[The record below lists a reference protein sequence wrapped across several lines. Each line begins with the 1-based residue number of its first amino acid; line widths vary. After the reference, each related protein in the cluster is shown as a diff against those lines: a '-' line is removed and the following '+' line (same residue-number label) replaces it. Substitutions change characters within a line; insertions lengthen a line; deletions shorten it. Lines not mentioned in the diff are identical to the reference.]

1 MFGRHPRPAIDAF
14 SECISKEHYA
24 RKLKKWLDF
33 AYKVSSKEANKNA
46 SRHKFNYDGEVRA
59 ATLGEGTE
67 CLFEM
72 LVLKAKANWQIGRIS
87 ILIL

>member
-1 MFGRHPRPAIDAF
+1 MFGRHSRPAIDAF

-59 ATLGEGTE
+59 ATLGVGDR
-67 CLFEM
+67 M
-72 LVLKAKANWQIGRIS
+72 LI
-87 ILIL
+87 